1 MFWNKATPIDH
12 KEDVCCLCGKNVVT
26 RCKIT
31 GLRFRHTRD
40 DCIEYL
46 TGRIDY
52 FGRQANCQ
60 ASDHEDRICELK
72 RENESQLHAICIL
85 DSQISKLEN
94 ANKDISS
101 LLRKASEKLD
111 TALLRIESLELVV
124 GGLEFIKTGTM
135 SLDRIIQNKRD
146 IARLSEKLDTL
157 TEGAALNIE
166 QQESKPK
173 LKPRPKGKDK

>member
-12 KEDVCCLCGKNVVT
+12 KEDVCCLCGKNVT
-26 RCKIT
+26 SCKIT

-101 LLRKASEKLD
+101 LLRKA
-111 TALLRIESLELVV
+111 LLRIDSLAGDISKLYSREPSAVLI
-124 GGLEFIKTGTM
+124 GHYDIPKTT
-135 SLDRIIQNKRD
+135 
-146 IARLSEKLDTL
+146 
-157 TEGAALNIE
+157 
-166 QQESKPK
+166 
-173 LKPRPKGKDK
+173 KPRPKARPKKDTST

>member
-1 MFWNKATPIDH
+1 MFWNKGTPIDH
-12 KEDVCCLCGKNVVT
+12 KEDVCCLCGKNVT
-26 RCKIT
+26 SCKIT

-40 DCIEYL
+40 DCISYL
-46 TGRIDY
+46 EFLNRASRRRI
-52 FGRQANCQ
+52 GELEKQ
-60 ASDHEDRICELK
+60 ICETK
-72 RENESQLHAICIL
+72 QEDKSQINAICIL

>member
-12 KEDVCCLCGKNVVT
+12 KEDVCCLCGKNVT
-26 RCKIT
+26 SCKIT

-101 LLRKASEKLD
+101 LLRKA
-111 TALLRIESLELVV
+111 LLRIDSLA
-124 GGLEFIKTGTM
+124 GDI
-135 SLDRIIQNKRD
+135 NKLYK
-146 IARLSEKLDTL
+146 ANE
-157 TEGAALNIE
+157 
-166 QQESKPK
+166 
-173 LKPRPKGKDK
+173 KPRPKKDTST